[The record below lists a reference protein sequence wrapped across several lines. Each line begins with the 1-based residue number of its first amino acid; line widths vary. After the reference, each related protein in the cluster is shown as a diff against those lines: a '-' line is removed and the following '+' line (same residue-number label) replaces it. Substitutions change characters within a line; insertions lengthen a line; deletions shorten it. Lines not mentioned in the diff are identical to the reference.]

1 MKGPPRTV
9 LVAACLVEW
18 SKLKQGL
25 GQAKLGMTSKAV
37 AATSSAL

>member
-9 LVAACLVEW
+9 LVTACLVEW

-25 GQAKLGMTSKAV
+25 RQAKLWMTSKAV